1 MAADDHQRV
10 AGGSMDEVG
19 DAGSVQI
26 TILGPLAVDGRPV
39 RGERLAAV
47 VRALVD
53 ARGRAVST
61 TLLVDA
67 VWDGTPPDDATGAVQ
82 ALVSRVRRLGLPVV
96 AVPGGYRLPAEEIS
110 VDAVEARTL
119 VERGRAVLRTGD
131 ASGARHSA
139 DQARA
144 LFPEVPELVTAEE
157 ARLFA
162 DVAALRAQAALAGA
176 GPFDEA
182 DLRRLV
188 ARTPPD
194 EPSAALLVRVLAA
207 QGRDA
212 DALEVVERLRA
223 ELADRYGTDPSP
235 VITQVHLA
243 LLRGELTSP
252 AVVAPPRPPARI
264 ALPAAWR
271 RPVTALVGRER
282 DVETVGGAL
291 TEAPLVTIVATG
303 GAGKTR
309 LAAEVARRAAAA
321 GQTVRV
327 IELAGLRSPDAV
339 LPTVLAALGG
349 ADTSATGG
357 NLGLERRVL
366 SPEERLRAVAPDL
379 DGLIVLDNCE
389 HVLDAAA
396 TVVADL
402 IAVVPPEVAVL
413 ATSRAPLGLAG
424 ELVHRLTVLSDDDA
438 LGLVEARARAGGAVP
453 TWDTERAL
461 ALCHRLDNL
470 PLALELAAARL
481 RHMPIDDVLAGL
493 TDRFALLDD
502 ALRGLPE
509 RHASL
514 WAMVDWSRELL
525 APDDRELL
533 QRLAVIPAAFTAD
546 LAAAVA
552 RAPDVR
558 RGLATLVEQSLL
570 TLVEGDDPP
579 RYRMLE
585 TVREYGEARL
595 DAAGDRDPAIA
606 GLVGWAREQAVAV
619 ADRFVGPGQIE
630 ALARCAAE
638 QENLIAGLRWALG
651 SGDEPATV
659 DIATA
664 LFHLWSVRGLHL
676 EVVGWARGLLH
687 VEDPDRRRASAILR
701 GRAAGRPLPDA
712 DRLAWMCLVIGVNAG
727 IGGELR
733 LAVLARRALRTL
745 LAERPAEMS
754 PRQIVLASAL
764 PAFDASDTD
773 RGMKG
778 AAEMIAH
785 PDPYVQGLGHFARA
799 AIQENGGMA
808 EPSVVDAEQAYRRF
822 EVAGDHWGMAMA
834 AGAIGQFLIPRGGA
848 DSAEWLA
855 RSIRHM
861 ELIGAA
867 QDARSTRVRLDA
879 QLALTGDAEAERR
892 LGEAATPGEA
902 EDMDS
907 ALARLGLAHLA
918 WQRER
923 YDEALAH
930 ADGVTR
936 RLAGWAGGP
945 PQPRVILR
953 VAVAVL
959 QLRVAQVRPGSG
971 EDADTTATAL
981 LRLAREEAL
990 STRDLPVIGSWALGG
1005 AELAAYR
1012 GDIATVRE
1020 LFALGARVGATF
1032 GFLAPPGDAE
1042 RLTAALGDEEQ
1053 REPLLAVWRERP
1065 AAAVI
1070 ARVRELMDD
1079 LLA

>member
-1 MAADDHQRV
+1 M
-10 AGGSMDEVG
+10 
-19 DAGSVQI
+19 QI

-39 RGERLAAV
+39 RGERLATV
-47 VRALVD
+47 LRALVD

-61 TLLVDA
+61 ALLVDA
-67 VWDGTPPDDATGAVQ
+67 VWDGAPPDDAPGAVQ

-96 AVPGGYRLPAEEIS
+96 AVPAGYRLPAEQVT
-110 VDAVEARTL
+110 VDAVEARAL
-119 VERGRAVLRTGD
+119 VERARAVLGSGD
-131 ASGARHSA
+131 VLAARSSA

-144 LFPEVPELVTAEE
+144 LFPEVPELVTAED

-162 DVAALRAQAALAGA
+162 DVAALRAEAALAGV
-176 GPFDEA
+176 GPYDEA

-212 DALEVVERLRA
+212 EALEVVERLRA
-223 ELADRYGTDPSP
+223 ELADRYGSDPSP

-243 LLRGELTSP
+243 LLRGELTTP
-252 AVVAPPRPPARI
+252 AVVAPPRQPARI

-271 RPVTALVGRER
+271 RPVTALVGREQ
-282 DVETVGGAL
+282 DVEAVRAAL
-291 TEAPLVTIVATG
+291 TEAALVTIVATG

-321 GQTVRV
+321 AQSVRV
-327 IELAGLRSPDAV
+327 VELAGLRSPDEV

-366 SPEERLRAVAPDL
+366 SPEERLRAVAPDV
-379 DGLIVLDNCE
+379 DGLVVLDNCE

-402 IAVVPPEVAVL
+402 LAVTSPEVAVL

-424 ELVHRLTVLSDDDA
+424 ETVHRLTVLPDSDA
-438 LGLVEARARAGGAVP
+438 LGLIESRARAGGAVL
-453 TWDTERAL
+453 TWDAERAL

-525 APDDRELL
+525 TPDDQALL
-533 QRLAVIPAAFTAD
+533 QRLAVIPAPFTAD

-552 RAPDVR
+552 QTPDVR

-570 TLVEGDDPP
+570 TLIEGEGPP

-595 DAAGDRDPAIA
+595 DAAGNRACA
-606 GLVGWAREQAVAV
+606 MTGLVGWARELAVAL
-619 ADRFVGPGQIE
+619 AGRFVGPGQVE
-630 ALARCAAE
+630 ALDHCAAE
-638 QENLIAGLRWALG
+638 QDNLIAGLRWALG
-651 SGDEPATV
+651 HDDEPAAIDV
-659 DIATA
+659 ATA
-664 LFHLWSVRGLHL
+664 LLHLWTVRGLHL

-687 VEDPDRRRASAILR
+687 VEDPEQRRRSATLR
-701 GRAAGRPLPDA
+701 GRATGRPLPDA
-712 DRLAWMCLVIGVNAG
+712 DRLAWTCLVIGVNAG
-727 IGGELR
+727 ISGELR

-745 LAERPAEMS
+745 LAERPAEVS
-754 PRQIVLASAL
+754 SRLTALASAL
-764 PAFDASDTD
+764 PGFDESDPEESL
-773 RGMKG
+773 KS

-785 PDPYVQGLGHFARA
+785 PDPYVQALGLFARA
-799 AIQENGGMA
+799 AVRENGGMPQA
-808 EPSVVDAEQAYRRF
+808 SIVDAEQAYRRF
-822 EVAGDHWGMAMA
+822 EVVGDHWGMAMA
-834 AGAIGQFLIPRGGA
+834 AGAVGQFLMPGGEA
-848 DSAEWLA
+848 RSAEWLTRSVWHMELVGATQDA
-855 RSIRHM
+855 RSIR
-861 ELIGAA
+861 
-867 QDARSTRVRLDA
+867 VRLDV
-879 QLALTGDAEAERR
+879 QLALAGDPEAERR
-892 LGEAATPGEA
+892 VGETATSGQA
-902 EDMDS
+902 EQMDI
-907 ALARLGLAHLA
+907 AQARLGLAHLA
-918 WQRER
+918 WQRAR

-936 RLAGWAGGP
+936 TLAEWAGPP
-945 PQPRVILR
+945 PQPRAMLR

-959 QLRVAQVRPGSG
+959 YLRVAEVRRSSAD
-971 EDADTTATAL
+971 DAETQAATLLAL
-981 LRLAREEAL
+981 AAADAL
-990 STRDLPVIGSWALGG
+990 SSRDLPVIGAWALGG

-1012 GDIATVRE
+1012 GDVGAARE
-1020 LFALGARVGATF
+1020 LSALGTRIGTHVETF
-1032 GFLAPPGDAE
+1032 FPPGHGE
-1042 RLTAALGDEEQ
+1042 RLIAALGDEEQ
-1053 REPLLAVWRERP
+1053 REPLLAAWRERP
-1065 AAAVI
+1065 VAAAV
-1070 ARVRELMDD
+1070 ARIRELMDD

>member
-1 MAADDHQRV
+1 M
-10 AGGSMDEVG
+10 
-19 DAGSVQI
+19 QI
-26 TILGPLAVDGRPV
+26 TTLGPFAVDGRPV

-47 VRALVD
+47 IRALVD

-61 TLLVDA
+61 SLLVDA
-67 VWDGTPPDDATGAVQ
+67 VWDGAPPDDATGAVQ

-96 AVPGGYRLPAEEIS
+96 AVPGGYRLPAEEVT
-110 VDAVEARTL
+110 VDAVEARAL
-119 VERGRAVLRTGD
+119 VDQARTVLWCGD
-131 ASGARHSA
+131 ASGARSLA

-144 LFPEVPELVTAEE
+144 LFPEVPELVTAEDT
-157 ARLFA
+157 RLFA

-182 DLRRLV
+182 DLSRLV

-207 QGRDA
+207 QGREA
-212 DALEVVERLRA
+212 EALEVVERLRA

-243 LLRGELTSP
+243 LLRGELTTP
-252 AVVAPPRPPARI
+252 VAEAPPRQPTRI

-271 RPVTALVGRER
+271 RPMTALVGREQ
-282 DVETVGGAL
+282 DVETVGEAL
-291 TEAPLVTIVATG
+291 TSAALVTIVATG

-309 LAAEVARRAAAA
+309 LAAEVTRCAAAA
-321 GQTVRV
+321 GQSVRV
-327 IELAGLRSPDAV
+327 IELAGLRSPDEV

-379 DGLIVLDNCE
+379 DGLVVLDNCE
-389 HVLDAAA
+389 HLLDAVA

-402 IAVVPPEVAVL
+402 VAVTSPEVTVL

-424 ELVHRLTVLSDDDA
+424 ELVHRLTALPDTDA
-438 LGLVEARARAGGAVP
+438 LALVESRARAGGAVP
-453 TWDTERAL
+453 TWDTERVL

-493 TDRFALLDD
+493 SDRFALLDD

-525 APDDRELL
+525 TAGDRELL
-533 QRLAVIPAAFTAD
+533 QRVAAIPAPFTAD

-552 RAPDVR
+552 QTPDVR

-570 TLVEGDDPP
+570 TLLEGDGPP

-595 DAAGDRDPAIA
+595 DAAGARGPVMA
-606 GLVGWAREQAVAV
+606 GLVGWAREQAVAL
-619 ADRFVGPGQIE
+619 AGRFVGPGQVE
-630 ALARCAAE
+630 ALRRCAAE
-638 QENLIAGLRWALG
+638 QDNLVAGLRWALG
-651 SGDEPATV
+651 EDDEPASV
-659 DIATA
+659 DVATA

-676 EVVGWARGLLH
+676 EVLAWARGLLN
-687 VEDPDRRRASAILR
+687 VDNPERRRRSAILR
-701 GRAAGRPLPDA
+701 GGASGRPLPNA
-712 DRLAWMCLVIGVNAG
+712 DRLAWTCVVISVNAG
-727 IGGELR
+727 ISADLR
-733 LAVLARRALRTL
+733 PAVLARRALRTL
-745 LAERPAEMS
+745 QAERPAEVS
-754 PRQIVLASAL
+754 PRLTALASAL
-764 PAFDASDTD
+764 PGFDASDLEQS
-773 RGMKG
+773 MKS
-778 AAEMIAH
+778 ATEMIAH
-785 PDPYVQGLGHFARA
+785 PDPYVQGLGLFARA
-799 AIQENGGMA
+799 AVRENGGLPEA
-808 EPSVVDAEQAYRRF
+808 SISDAEQAYHRF

-834 AGAIGQFLIPRGGA
+834 AGAVGQFLVPGGEA
-848 DSAEWLA
+848 RSAEWLK
-855 RSIRHM
+855 RSVQHM
-861 ELIGAA
+861 ELVGAA
-867 QDARSTRVRLDA
+867 QDARSIRVRLDV

-892 LGEAATPGEA
+892 LSETAAPGQA
-902 EDMDS
+902 EQMDAAQ
-907 ALARLGLAHLA
+907 ALLGLAHLA

-930 ADGVTR
+930 ADEVPR
-936 RLAGWAGGP
+936 ILAGWAGP
-945 PQPRVILR
+945 PQPRVMLR
-953 VAVAVL
+953 AAVAIL
-959 QLRVAQVRPGSG
+959 HLRVAQARQVSG
-971 EDADTTATAL
+971 NDADVQAAAL
-981 LRLAREEAL
+981 LSLARDDAL
-990 STRDLPVIGSWALGG
+990 TSRDLPVIGAWASGG

-1012 GDIATVRE
+1012 DDVATARE
-1020 LFALGARVGATF
+1020 LAALAKRIGTHIEMFFPTGT
-1032 GFLAPPGDAE
+1032 GE
-1042 RLTAALGDEEQ
+1042 RLSAVLGDEEQ
-1053 REPLLAVWRERP
+1053 REPLLAAWRERP
-1065 AAAVI
+1065 PAVAVTRI
-1070 ARVRELMDD
+1070 RELMDD

>member
-1 MAADDHQRV
+1 M
-10 AGGSMDEVG
+10 
-19 DAGSVQI
+19 QI

-61 TLLVDA
+61 ALLVDA

-82 ALVSRVRRLGLPVV
+82 ALVSRVRRLGLLVT

-110 VDAVEARTL
+110 VDALDARAL

-131 ASGARHSA
+131 VPSARDFA

-157 ARLFA
+157 TRLFA

-223 ELADRYGTDPSP
+223 DLADRYGTDPSP

-243 LLRGELTSP
+243 LLRGELTTP
-252 AVVAPPRPPARI
+252 AVVAPPRPPAGI

-271 RPVTALVGRER
+271 RPLTALVGRER
-282 DVETVGGAL
+282 DVETVGRAL
-291 TEAPLVTIVATG
+291 AETPLVTIVATG

-309 LAAEVARRAAAA
+309 LAAEVARRATAS
-321 GQTVRV
+321 GRPVRV
-327 IELAGLRSPDAV
+327 IELAGLRSPDEV

-349 ADTSATGG
+349 ADTAATGG

-379 DGLIVLDNCE
+379 DGLVVLDNCE
-389 HVLDAAA
+389 HVLDAVA

-402 IAVVPPEVAVL
+402 IAVASPEVAVL

-424 ELVHRLTVLSDDDA
+424 ELVHRLTALPDADA

-453 TWDTERAL
+453 TWDTARAL

-533 QRLAVIPAAFTAD
+533 QRIAVIPGPFTAD

-552 RAPDVR
+552 RTPDVR

-595 DAAGDRDPAIA
+595 DTAGGRDAAMA
-606 GLVGWAREQAVAV
+606 GLVGWAREKAA
-619 ADRFVGPGQIE
+619 ALAARFVGPGQVE
-630 ALARCAAE
+630 AFAQCVAE
-638 QENLIAGLRWALG
+638 QDNLVAGLRWAHRHD
-651 SGDEPATV
+651 DEPAAIDV
-659 DIATA
+659 ATA
-664 LFHLWSVRGLHL
+664 LLHVWTVRGLHL

-687 VEDPDRRRASAILR
+687 VEDPDKRRRSAILR
-701 GRAAGRPLPDA
+701 GRAAGQPLPDA
-712 DRLAWMCLVIGVNAG
+712 DRLAWTCLVIGVNAG

-733 LAVLARRALRTL
+733 LAALARRALRTV
-745 LAERPAEMS
+745 LAERPDEVS
-754 PRQIVLASAL
+754 PRLTALASAL
-764 PAFDASDTD
+764 PGFDASDPEES
-773 RGMKG
+773 MK
-778 AAEMIAH
+778 AAGEMIAH
-785 PDPYVQGLGHFARA
+785 PDPYVQGLGLFARA
-799 AIQENGGMA
+799 AVRENGGMPEA
-808 EPSVVDAEQAYRRF
+808 SIADAEQAYRRF

-834 AGAIGQFLIPRGGA
+834 AGGAGQFFSLRGDA
-848 DSAEWLA
+848 RSAEWLA
-855 RSIRHM
+855 RSVRHM
-861 ELIGAA
+861 DLIGAA
-867 QDARSTRVRLDA
+867 QDARSIRVLLDV

-892 LGEAATPGEA
+892 LGETAAPGQA
-902 EDMDS
+902 EEVDT
-907 ALARLGLAHLA
+907 AQARLGLAHLA

-930 ADGVTR
+930 ADRVVRT
-936 RLAGWAGGP
+936 LAGWVGPP
-945 PQPRVILR
+945 PQPRVVLR
-953 VAVAVL
+953 VAVSVL
-959 QLRVAQVRPGSG
+959 YLRVEQARPTSP
-971 EDADTTATAL
+971 EDADARAATL
-981 LRLAREEAL
+981 LTLARDDAL
-990 STRDLPVIGSWALGG
+990 SSKDLPVIGAWALGG
-1005 AELAAYR
+1005 AELAAHR
-1012 GDIATVRE
+1012 SDVATARE
-1020 LFALGARVGATF
+1020 LSVLGMRIGTNIGALF
-1032 GFLAPPGDAE
+1032 PPGSGE
-1042 RLTAALGDEEQ
+1042 RLIAALGDEEQ
-1053 REPLLAVWRERP
+1053 REPLLAAWRERP
-1065 AAAVI
+1065 VAATV
-1070 ARVRELMDD
+1070 ARIRELMDD

>member
-1 MAADDHQRV
+1 MH
-10 AGGSMDEVG
+10 
-19 DAGSVQI
+19 I
-26 TILGPLAVDGRPV
+26 TILGPLAVNGRPV
-39 RGERLAAV
+39 RGDRLATV
-47 VRALVD
+47 IRVLVD

-67 VWDGTPPDDATGAVQ
+67 VWGGTPPDDAIGAVQ
-82 ALVSRVRRLGLPVV
+82 ALVSRVRRLGLPVI
-96 AVPGGYRLPAEEIS
+96 AGPGGYRLPAEEIT
-110 VDAVEARTL
+110 VDAVEARAL
-119 VERGRAVLRTGD
+119 AERGRAALRTGD
-131 ASGARHSA
+131 VPAARSSA

-157 ARLFA
+157 TRLFA
-162 DVAALRAQAALAGA
+162 DVTALRAEAALTGA

-212 DALEVVERLRA
+212 EALEVIDGLRA
-223 ELADRYGTDPSP
+223 ELADRYGTDPSS

-243 LLRGELTSP
+243 LLRGELTTP
-252 AVVAPPRPPARI
+252 AVATPPRQPTRI

-282 DVETVGGAL
+282 DVETVGEAL
-291 TEAPLVTIVATG
+291 TEAALVTIVATG

-309 LAAEVARRAAAA
+309 LAAEVARRAATA

-327 IELAGLRSPDAV
+327 IELAGLRSPDEV

-349 ADTSATGG
+349 GDTSTTGG

-379 DGLIVLDNCE
+379 DGLVVLDNCE
-389 HVLDAAA
+389 HVLDTVA

-402 IAVVPPEVAVL
+402 VAVTSPEVTVL

-424 ELVHRLTVLSDDDA
+424 ERVHRLTALPDADA
-438 LGLVEARARAGGAVP
+438 LGLLESRARAGGAVP
-453 TWDTERAL
+453 TWDTARAL

-502 ALRGLPE
+502 ALRGLPD

-525 APDDRELL
+525 APEDRELL
-533 QRLAVIPAAFTAD
+533 QRVAVIPAPFTAD

-552 RAPDVR
+552 QTPDVR

-570 TLVEGDDPP
+570 TLVEGDGRP

-595 DAAGDRDPAIA
+595 GAAGDRDPAMA
-606 GLVGWAREQAVAV
+606 GLVGWAREQAVAL
-619 ADRFVGPGQIE
+619 ADRFIGPGQIE
-630 ALARCAAE
+630 AFARCAAE
-638 QENLIAGLRWALG
+638 QDNLLAGLRWAFGLD
-651 SGDEPATV
+651 DEPATV
-659 DIATA
+659 DLATA

-676 EVVGWARGLLH
+676 EVTGWARSLLH

-701 GRAAGRPLPDA
+701 GRAARRPLPDA
-712 DRLAWMCLVIGVNAG
+712 DRLAWTCLLIGVNAG
-727 IGGELR
+727 ISGEAR

-745 LAERPAEMS
+745 LAERPAEVS
-754 PRQIVLASAL
+754 PRQTVLASAV
-764 PAFDASDTD
+764 PAFDASDLD
-773 RGMKG
+773 GSMKG

-785 PDPYVQGLGHFARA
+785 PDPYVQGLGLFARA
-799 AIQENGGMA
+799 AIRENGGMPEA
-808 EPSVVDAEQAYRRF
+808 SIVDAEQAYRQF

-834 AGAIGQFLIPRGGA
+834 AGAVGQFFIPGGDTRSA
-848 DSAEWLA
+848 DWLA
-855 RSIRHM
+855 RSVHHM
-861 ELIGAA
+861 DLIGAT
-867 QDARSTRVRLDA
+867 QDARSIRVRLDVQRA
-879 QLALTGDAEAERR
+879 LAGDPEAERR
-892 LGEAATPGEA
+892 LGETATADQA
-902 EDMDS
+902 EEVEI
-907 ALARLGLAHLA
+907 AQARLGLAHLA

-923 YDEALAH
+923 YDDVLAH

-936 RLAGWAGGP
+936 TLAGWAGPP

-959 QLRVAQVRPGSG
+959 HLRVAEVRHASG
-971 EDADTTATAL
+971 DDADAHAAAL
-981 LRLAREEAL
+981 LRLARDEAL
-990 STRDLPVIGSWALGG
+990 SSRDLPVIGALAVGG

-1012 GDIATVRE
+1012 GDVGAARE
-1020 LFALGARVGATF
+1020 LSALGIRIGAHDMTF
-1032 GFLAPPGDAE
+1032 FPPGDGE
-1042 RLTAALGDEEQ
+1042 RLDAALGDEEQ
-1053 REPLLAVWRERP
+1053 REPLLAAWRERP
-1065 AAAVI
+1065 VAATT
-1070 ARVRELMDD
+1070 ARIRELMDD
-1079 LLA
+1079 LLG